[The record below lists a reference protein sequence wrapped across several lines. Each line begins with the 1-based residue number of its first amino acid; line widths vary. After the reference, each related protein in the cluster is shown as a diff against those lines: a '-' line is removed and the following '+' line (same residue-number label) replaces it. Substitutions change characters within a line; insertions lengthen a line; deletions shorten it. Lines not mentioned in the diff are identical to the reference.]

1 MAANSPPGQT
11 PYGIDSGADSPYRGV
26 RKMSRRQQEEWLRRS
41 KTWDGLDPSIWKA
54 KKIIGMGANGL
65 VGLWEYQG
73 ADPNMPKRMVIKQG
87 RDDDGMGWESR
98 FLKALATTESNHFV
112 KLYKANHHVG
122 GSGTSRKFDPIPCHR
137 NGNWYDPCLEVNHL
151 YLEFCENSDLQ
162 AYNEKWRDARK
173 VDMYP
178 PEEFIWRIFGCLA
191 KAILVLEKGSED
203 LDIPN
208 PNWFY
213 PNGIAH
219 LYIKEPNSRFQ

>member
-1 MAANSPPGQT
+1 MAANSPPGRT

-65 VGLWEYQG
+65 VGLWEYKG

-87 RDDDGMGWESR
+87 QDDDGMGWESR

-122 GSGTSRKFDPIPCHR
+122 GSGTSRKFDPIPFHR
-137 NGNWYDPCLEVNHL
+137 NGNWYEPRLEVNRL
-151 YLEFCENSDLQ
+151 YLEFCENGDLQ

-178 PEEFIWRIFGCLA
+178 PEEFYMENLWLSCKGDFGIGEGFRRSGYT
-191 KAILVLEKGSED
+191 KPKLVLSERD
-203 LDIPN
+203 CTPLHQ
-208 PNWFY
+208 
-213 PNGIAH
+213 GA
-219 LYIKEPNSRFQ
+219 EQ